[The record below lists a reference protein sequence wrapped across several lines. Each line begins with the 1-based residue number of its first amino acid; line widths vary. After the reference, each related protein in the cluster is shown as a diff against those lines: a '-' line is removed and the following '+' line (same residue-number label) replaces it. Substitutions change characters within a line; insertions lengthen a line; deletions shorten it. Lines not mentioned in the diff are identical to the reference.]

1 MTIAVLPGSYD
12 PITHGH
18 LDIAARASTMF
29 DEVIIAVAHNSTKTP
44 LLSVETRVELA
55 RESVAHLDGVR
66 VEVVEGLLV
75 EFCEEEGAT
84 AIVKGLRG
92 GSDYDFELPMALM
105 NRSLAGVETIFVI
118 GDNALSHIASSLV
131 RDIAR
136 HGGDFTKYVPAPVV
150 PAVRR
155 AVEAKIL
162 EA

>member
-18 LDIAARASTMF
+18 LDIAARASTLF
-29 DEVIIAVAHNSTKTP
+29 DEVIIAVAHNSSKTP

-55 RESVAHLDGVR
+55 REASAHLKGVR

-75 EFCEEEGAT
+75 DFCKQVGAT
-84 AIVKGLRG
+84 AIAKGLRG
-92 GSDYDFELPMALM
+92 GADYDFERPMALM
-105 NRSLAGVETIFVI
+105 NRSLAGIETIFI
-118 GDNALSHIASSLV
+118 TGDNALSHIASSLV

-136 HGGDFTKYVPAPVV
+136 HGGDFAQYVPEPVV
-150 PAVRR
+150 PAVER
-155 AVEAKIL
+155 ALEAKIL

>member
-18 LDIAARASTMF
+18 LDIAARASTLF

-44 LLSVETRVELA
+44 LLSVETRVDLA
-55 RESVAHLDGVR
+55 RESAAHLKGVR

-75 EFCEEEGAT
+75 DFCKEVGAT

-105 NRSLAGVETIFVI
+105 NRSLADVETIFVT

-136 HGGDFTKYVPAPVV
+136 HGGDFAKYVPEPVV
-150 PAVRR
+150 PAVQR